1 MRLEPIKEIVWPG
14 AVIAFMV
21 GVGHVFFRGLDDRMV
36 WTKSFRRSQD
46 WFHVAVLGGGL
57 YGVSESRSTQA
68 KEASVAAVYADLPL
82 LGESVAATVFEGVL
96 KRRAGGGGGGRLLT
110 AAESRKLLAA
120 AGGGRVVSPAQVYEE
135 EITA

>member
-21 GVGHVFFRGLDDRMV
+21 GVGHVFFRGLDDRMA
-36 WTKSFRRSQD
+36 WNKSFRRSQD

-57 YGVSESRSTQA
+57 YGVSEARSTQA

-96 KRRAGGGGGGRLLT
+96 KRRAGGGGVKTLT
-110 AAESRKLLAA
+110 AAETLKMLAA
-120 AGGGRVVSPAQVYEE
+120 GKPKATGKSPAQVYEE
-135 EITA
+135 EIIA